1 MLMDFLARH
10 QLNLM
15 LLFSGMCGII
25 AVFVMFMKSVSK
37 RRRISLLIVELG
49 SMFLLMADR
58 FAYTYRGNVSALGY
72 WMVRFSNFAVF
83 FLTLMVLFGFNM
95 YLIDLYEIDAQQAA
109 PKRLKFVNIM
119 VLTGH
124 LMLVISQITGF
135 YYSFDEFNRYQ
146 RGPGFMISYIM
157 PFLILTIQLSV
168 IVQYYKRLSP
178 YISLSLLLFTII
190 PMTASVLQI
199 WLYGLSLTNLTIVG
213 VAVLVYIFALKDMND
228 TVDHANSMRIE
239 FLTEEQRSMRR
250 LFEQTASA
258 LANAIDAKDKY
269 THGHSTRVASYSK
282 TIAKMAG
289 KSDKECDDIYY
300 AALLHD
306 IGKIGISDAIINKVG
321 KLTPEEYAE
330 IKRHCVIGKDIL
342 SSIVEFPYLSIGA
355 HHHHERYDGKG
366 YPDRLKGNDIP
377 ELARI
382 IAVADAYDA
391 MTSKRSYRDPLPQQK
406 VREIIIEEMGS
417 QFDPFFA
424 AQMIHL
430 IDRDTEYDMRE
441 KEDVKEFA
449 GNDELVFENFRDWI
463 SEGMLIRH
471 NLTHIRFRIDP
482 LEDHEDTEAI
492 PGLVLFDSLDGRAHN
507 DDKAKELL
515 YTEYAELRFDG
526 SFTLKDARKIQ
537 PSVSDFTNSVYGP
550 NEYEIDM
557 VRIKDHVKI
566 RITNSSRIVE
576 FIIALYDSTRYAY
589 LGFTGSNCHIRIH
602 SVKYSDE
609 KISENYIPRIAEL
622 ISYIGGETGDIP
634 NVQVDGYR
642 SDTSKGIELDTALQ
656 LSFRSKSLPTSRL
669 IWHCPFISIYSSD
682 DGEVGGENFREFALV
697 RFDGEVW
704 DDGEFASNEFFIN
717 QNDSFQGWDNWK
729 ESNRKGMDCVVNIK
743 RDGKT
748 IILSTENC
756 GIFLKCTT
764 RLKNENEKVYI
775 SVTGDQC
782 AITNIRI
789 KKD

>member
-25 AVFVMFMKSVSK
+25 AVFVMFMKAVSK
-37 RRRISLLIVELG
+37 RRRMSLLMVELC

-58 FAYTYRGNVSALGY
+58 FAYIYRGNVSALGY
-72 WMVRFSNFAVF
+72 WMVRSSNFAVY

-95 YLIDLYEIDAQQAA
+95 YLIDLYEIDAQQAT
-109 PKRLKFVNIM
+109 PKRLKFVNVM
-119 VLTGH
+119 VLIGQ
-124 LMLVISQITGF
+124 LMLVTSQITGF
-135 YYSFDEFNRYQ
+135 YYTFDELNRYQ

-157 PFLILTIQLSV
+157 PFLILLIQLSV

-269 THGHSTRVASYSK
+269 THGHSTRVATYSK

-330 IKRHCVIGKDIL
+330 IKKHCVIGKDIL

-406 VREIIIEEMGS
+406 VREIIIEEMGA
-417 QFDPFFA
+417 QFDPVFA
-424 AQMIHL
+424 AQMLHM

-441 KEDVKEFA
+441 KDDVKEFA
-449 GNDELVFENFRDWI
+449 GNDELIFENYRDWI
-463 SEGMLIRH
+463 SEGMLIRR
-471 NLTHIRFRIDP
+471 NLTHIHFSIQP
-482 LEDHEDTEAI
+482 LEDHEEEEVI
-492 PGLVLFDSLDGRAHN
+492 PGLILFDSLDGRAHD
-507 DDKAKELL
+507 DDKARELL

-526 SFTLKDARKIQ
+526 SYTLNDARKIQ
-537 PSVSDFTNSVYGP
+537 PTISDFTNSVYGP

-557 VRIKDHVKI
+557 VRFKDHVKI
-566 RITNSSRIVE
+566 RITNSTKIVE
-576 FIIALYDSTRYAY
+576 FVIALDDSTRYAY
-589 LGFTGSNCHIRIH
+589 LGFTGSNCHIKIN
-602 SVKYSDE
+602 SVKHSDE
-609 KISENYIPRIAEL
+609 MISESYIPRIAEL
-622 ISYIGGETGDIP
+622 ISYIDRETGDIP

-642 SDTSKGIELDTALQ
+642 SDTSKGIELESSLQ
-656 LSFRSKSLPTSRL
+656 ISFRSKSLPTSRL
-669 IWHCPFISIYSSD
+669 IWHCPFVSVYSSD
-682 DGEVGGENFREFALV
+682 NGEVSGDNFREFALV

-704 DDGEFASNEFFIN
+704 DDGEYATNEFFIN
-717 QNDSFQGWDNWK
+717 QNDTFEGWDSWK
-729 ESNRKGMDCVVNIK
+729 DSNRNGMDCVVHIK
-743 RDGKT
+743 RDGKV

-775 SVTGDQC
+775 SITGDQC

-789 KKD
+789 NKD